1 MKGYHLVKIKN
12 LIKNTDTRFKE
23 SFWKMSFSMS
33 ISTDI
38 LSHWDKKFCERL
50 YYFWLSSLYRWNEI
64 VILLEKKKKT
74 KKKTELRLRSII
86 GKEDKIDK
94 STKQNEDKRYNI
106 YFHFVFIKDLYLTKE
121 ILWKLIVF
129 SLISAGLQKSATL

>member
-1 MKGYHLVKIKN
+1 MKWN
-12 LIKNTDTRFKE
+12 C
-23 SFWKMSFSMS
+23 SFTGK
-33 ISTDI
+33 
-38 LSHWDKKFCERL
+38 
-50 YYFWLSSLYRWNEI
+50 
-64 VILLEKKKKT
+64 EKKNRIKAK
-74 KKKTELRLRSII
+74 RSII

-129 SLISAGLQKSATL
+129 SLISVGLQKSATL

>member
-1 MKGYHLVKIKN
+1 M
-12 LIKNTDTRFKE
+12 IKNTDTRFKE

-38 LSHWDKKFCERL
+38 LSHWDKKFCVRL
-50 YYFWLSSLYRWNEI
+50 YYFWLSSLYRLIEI
-64 VILLEKKKKT
+64 VFLLENKKK
-74 KKKTELRLRSII
+74 KKKTELRLRSIV

>member
-38 LSHWDKKFCERL
+38 LSHWDKKFCVRL

>member
-1 MKGYHLVKIKN
+1 MKGYHLVKNKN

-23 SFWKMSFSMS
+23 SFWKMSFSMP

-38 LSHWDKKFCERL
+38 LSHWDKKFCVRL

-64 VILLEKKKKT
+64 VVLLEKKKKNRI
-74 KKKTELRLRSII
+74 KAKRSII

-106 YFHFVFIKDLYLTKE
+106 YFHFVFMKDLYLTKE

-129 SLISAGLQKSATL
+129 SLISVGLQKSATL

>member
-1 MKGYHLVKIKN
+1 MK
-12 LIKNTDTRFKE
+12 
-23 SFWKMSFSMS
+23 
-33 ISTDI
+33 
-38 LSHWDKKFCERL
+38 
-50 YYFWLSSLYRWNEI
+50 WNCNFTG
-64 VILLEKKKKT
+64 KKKKKK
-74 KKKTELRLRSII
+74 KKKTELRLRSIV

>member
-1 MKGYHLVKIKN
+1 MKGYHLVKNKN

-23 SFWKMSFSMS
+23 SFWKMSFSMP

-38 LSHWDKKFCERL
+38 LSHWDKKFCVRL

-64 VILLEKKKKT
+64 VVLLEK
-74 KKKTELRLRSII
+74 KKKTELRLREVLLE
-86 GKEDKIDK
+86 KKIRLINQLNK
-94 STKQNEDKRYNI
+94 MK
-106 YFHFVFIKDLYLTKE
+106 IKDTIYIFILFLYLYLTKE

-129 SLISAGLQKSATL
+129 SLISVGLQKSATL

>member
-1 MKGYHLVKIKN
+1 MKGYHLVKNKN

-23 SFWKMSFSMS
+23 SFWKMSFSMP
-33 ISTDI
+33 ISCI
-38 LSHWDKKFCERL
+38 FCVRL

-64 VILLEKKKKT
+64 VVLLEKKKKNRI
-74 KKKTELRLRSII
+74 KAKRSII

-129 SLISAGLQKSATL
+129 SLISVGLQKSATL

>member
-1 MKGYHLVKIKN
+1 M
-12 LIKNTDTRFKE
+12 IKNTDTRFKE

-38 LSHWDKKFCERL
+38 LSHWDKKFCVRL

-64 VILLEKKKKT
+64 VILLEKKKK
-74 KKKTELRLRSII
+74 KKTELRLRSIV